1 MFRFDHSWRLHN
13 PAFCG
18 HVFAGVASSEVE
30 RLIYFPCQVNI
41 LPGLQGLLEKNAVFR
56 GEEGFFQAY
65 PTQEVNPR
73 RPDES
78 G

>member
-1 MFRFDHSWRLHN
+1 MFRFG

-18 HVFAGVASSEVE
+18 HVFTGVASSEVE
-30 RLIYFPCQVNI
+30 RLIYFPRQMNI
-41 LPGLQGLLEKNAVFR
+41 LPGLQGLLEKQAAVFR